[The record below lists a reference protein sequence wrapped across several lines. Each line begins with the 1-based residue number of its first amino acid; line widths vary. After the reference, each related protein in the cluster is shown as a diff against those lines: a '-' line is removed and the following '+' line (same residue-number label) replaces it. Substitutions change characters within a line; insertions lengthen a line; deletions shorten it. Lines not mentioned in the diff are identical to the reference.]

1 MGTTAIQTKTPGPGR
16 ISWLAVA
23 ILGALFLLV
32 GGANVLDVWL
42 PPAFGTPE
50 WEFATP
56 PDFFSNFPLLGLGL
70 ALLIAHGVATGRKL
84 QVRVLATACILIA
97 VFMWLAF
104 TLFATTFP
112 MTLRVVSNPNQLTPL
127 KKIGARTL
135 VQALVYPFALLWL
148 AGASWRA
155 TLVRRR

>member
-1 MGTTAIQTKTPGPGR
+1 MGTSAIETKMPGTGR
-16 ISWLAVA
+16 ITWHATA
-23 ILGALFLLV
+23 ILGLLFL
-32 GGANVLDVWL
+32 GIGAASALMVWL
-42 PPAFGTPE
+42 PAGFGSPE

-70 ALLIAHGVATGRKL
+70 ALLIAHGVATGRKV

-97 VFMWLAF
+97 VFMWLAS

-112 MTLRVVSNPNQLTPL
+112 MPLRVVSDPSKLTPL
-127 KKIGARTL
+127 KKLGARTL
-135 VQALVYPFALLWL
+135 VQAAVYPFALLWL
-148 AGASWRA
+148 AGAGWKA